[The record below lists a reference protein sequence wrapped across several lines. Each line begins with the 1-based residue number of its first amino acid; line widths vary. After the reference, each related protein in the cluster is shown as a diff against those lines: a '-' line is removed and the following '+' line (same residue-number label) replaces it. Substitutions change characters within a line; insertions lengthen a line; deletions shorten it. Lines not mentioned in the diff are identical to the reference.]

1 MKKKGPWALKKKDFG
16 FCVELPIKT
25 HNHNFKISEISS
37 WERPR
42 IAGIKK
48 VKAFK
53 DGLKILS

>member
-1 MKKKGPWALKKKDFG
+1 MILDVCRIANKCHQCKY
-16 FCVELPIKT
+16 
-25 HNHNFKISEISS
+25 NISEIES

-53 DGLKILS
+53 DGAIIFD